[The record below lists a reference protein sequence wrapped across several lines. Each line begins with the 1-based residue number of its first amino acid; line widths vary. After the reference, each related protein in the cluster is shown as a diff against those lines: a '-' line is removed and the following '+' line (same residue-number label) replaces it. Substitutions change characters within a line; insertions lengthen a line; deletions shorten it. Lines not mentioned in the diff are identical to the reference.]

1 MTPRAEFLGQWRAVR
16 DGAASDADLMVQPF
30 PGLRSF
36 WQRESDLFFGRE
48 RQIADL
54 LRALATRKVNFVL
67 GGSGS
72 GKSSLVRAGLIP
84 RLITASVEP
93 QPGAWYAVEF
103 RPGEAPSSQLFEAIM
118 RQIIQ
123 PVLAFDDDVA
133 QNQLAH
139 RYFALQEAFG
149 VKLDG
154 LDPTDA
160 RQACRDRLG
169 QFLFDGD
176 VINIDAVIA
185 FADSQ
190 LAQLDK
196 LLSRGAQSAPPNLLI
211 LVDQFEEVFE
221 GKVNAPDRDMLI
233 SLIKQ
238 VWKRN
243 PNRLYLIV
251 TMRSEELHRCS
262 EFEGLTEVINGSLYL
277 LDLVEASDLVQAMVG
292 PASRILKA
300 WGLDYA
306 EPVTPDA
313 IATLQQTYHE
323 SAYTA
328 SSADRLPLIQHLL
341 TLVWHR
347 AVERWAEEP
356 ASSPLQIH
364 VSDIQAIEGWTD
376 REGPLRACLTINADR
391 LLKKAIVEAKR
402 ATGIPAGA
410 AESLIQAAYC
420 TLARRDDRGNPK
432 RDFATLEDM
441 LEVSGVA
448 DRERKITHSDRRSLK
463 VLRIALDLF
472 QHANLVGTIE
482 EEGRVKY
489 NVNHEAFIRGWRKYG
504 EWLARARECEDRLI
518 GVDEELR
525 EPAAAPRRAR
535 AFDLMMELVFADRAH
550 RAALIVTEDSAL
562 LLDDVLGPDSTFS
575 WTWARR
581 VLAHNDS
588 SENRMTERI
597 L

>member
-1 MTPRAEFLGQWRAVR
+1 
-16 DGAASDADLMVQPF
+16 MVQPF

-36 WQRESDLFFGRE
+36 WQTESDLFFGRE

-72 GKSSLVRAGLIP
+72 GKSSLVRAGVIP

-93 QPGAWYAVEF
+93 QPGAWYAVQF
-103 RPGEAPSSQLFEAIM
+103 RPGEAPSSQLFEAIIT
-118 RQIIQ
+118 QIIE

-133 QNQLAH
+133 QNQLTY
-139 RYFALQEAFG
+139 RYAALEEAFG
-149 VKLDG
+149 VKLVG
-154 LDPTDA
+154 LDRTDA
-160 RQACRDRLG
+160 RQACRDRLR

-176 VINIDAVIA
+176 AIDIDAVIA

-221 GKVNAPDRDMLI
+221 GKVDADDRDMLI

-243 PNRLYLIV
+243 PDRLYLIV

-262 EFEGLTEVINGSLYL
+262 EFEGLAEVINGSLYL
-277 LDLVEASDLVQAMVG
+277 LDLVEVSDLVQAMVG

-306 EPVTPDA
+306 EPLTPDA
-313 IATLQQTYHE
+313 IEQLQQTYQE

-347 AVERWAEEP
+347 AVERWTDGP
-356 ASSPLQIH
+356 ASSPLQIE

-376 REGPLRACLTINADR
+376 REGPLRGCLTINADR
-391 LLKKAIVEAKR
+391 LLKKAIVEAR
-402 ATGIPAGA
+402 RVTRISDDAV
-410 AESLIQAAYC
+410 ESLIRAAFC

-448 DRERKITHSDRRSLK
+448 DRERKVTHSDRRSLK
-463 VLRIALDLF
+463 ALRIALDLF
-472 QHANLVGTIE
+472 QRANLVGTIP
-482 EEGRVKY
+482 EEGQVKY
-489 NVNHEAFIRGWRKYG
+489 NVNHEAFIRGWRKYR
-504 EWLARARECEDRLI
+504 EWLARARQCEDGLI
-518 GVDEELR
+518 DVDKELR
-525 EPAAAPRRAR
+525 EVAAAPRRAR
-535 AFDLMMELVFADRAH
+535 TFDLMMEVVFADRE
-550 RAALIVTEDSAL
+550 RWAALIVTEDTAR
-562 LLDDVLGPDSTFS
+562 LLDDVLGPGSTFS
-575 WTWARR
+575 LTWARR

-588 SENRMTERI
+588 SENRLTESVP
-597 L
+597 